1 MLMQWFQEDWGADAF
16 EDIMES
22 PEARSMGVVPNSSAD
37 SNNHSPQALELTEGI
52 AALVCVT
59 SFLDVLFFKFVILNA
74 VSFFV
79 QLKDSGYSKAD
90 FLLLPEVVCPNVGRD
105 LPVMLVVQDIRA
117 ELFSDLQSMTD
128 NNHREGSVQ
137 HLETAHRRQALGH
150 ERIDSPLSSSI
161 AGEAAKILFFRA
173 IYLLYA

>member
-1 MLMQWFQEDWGADAF
+1 MQWFQEDWGADAF
-16 EDIMES
+16 EDVMES
-22 PEARSMGVVPNSSAD
+22 PEARLMGVVPSPSANAND
-37 SNNHSPQALELTEGI
+37 PRPQALELTEGI

-79 QLKDSGYSKAD
+79 QLKDSGYSTAE

-117 ELFSDLQSMTD
+117 ELLSDLQSMTD
-128 NNHREGSVQ
+128 NNHREGSVE
-137 HLETAHRRQALGH
+137 HLETAHRRQALGR
-150 ERIDSPLSSSI
+150 ECIDSPLSSSI
-161 AGEAAKILFFRA
+161 AGEAAKILFFHA